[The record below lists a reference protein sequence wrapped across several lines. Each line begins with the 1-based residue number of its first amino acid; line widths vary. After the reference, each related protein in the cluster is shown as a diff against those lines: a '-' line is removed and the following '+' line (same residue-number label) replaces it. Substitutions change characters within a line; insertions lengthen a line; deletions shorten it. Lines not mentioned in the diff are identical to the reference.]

1 MKFDQPQSAKA
12 LAELLNMPV
21 IGDERV
27 TVTGINEI
35 NRVEAGDIIFVD
47 HPKYYDKAL
56 QSDAICVI
64 IDAEVDCPEGKA
76 LIISDDPFRDHNK
89 VVQAH
94 HRINADGN
102 PTIGTGCRIHPSA
115 QIHPSVVIG
124 NQCVVDAGVVIK
136 HDVTLGDRVIIQSN
150 SVIGG
155 EAFYYKKRPSGYD
168 RMLSCGSV
176 VIEDDVEVGP
186 CCTIDRG
193 VSADTRIGKGT
204 KIDCQVQIGHDTII
218 GKHCLMASQVG
229 ISGAC
234 VVGDHVT
241 LWGQVGVPS
250 KIHIGEGAV
259 ILGQSG
265 LTASYYEG
273 GKTYF
278 GSPAGERREKFKEL
292 AALRQ
297 LPGLIRKLAD

>member
-1 MKFDQPQSAKA
+1 
-12 LAELLNMPV
+12 
-21 IGDERV
+21 
-27 TVTGINEI
+27 
-35 NRVEAGDIIFVD
+35 
-47 HPKYYDKAL
+47 
-56 QSDAICVI
+56 
-64 IDAEVDCPEGKA
+64 
-76 LIISDDPFRDHNK
+76 
-89 VVQAH
+89 
-94 HRINADGN
+94 
-102 PTIGTGCRIHPSA
+102 
-115 QIHPSVVIG
+115 
-124 NQCVVDAGVVIK
+124 
-136 HDVTLGDRVIIQSN
+136 
-150 SVIGG
+150 
-155 EAFYYKKRPSGYD
+155 
-168 RMLSCGSV
+168 
-176 VIEDDVEVGP
+176 VEVGP